1 MKTIHAIVIFLVAV
15 VLSAVLIGQRYKQL
29 MNDHLMMRE
38 SSQKVALTTVTNTL
52 RLVSRSLAD
61 EVLQKED
68 LLKLVHD
75 IVYSGK
81 EQRNEL
87 RGELYRCLYQ
97 MYARISQHSIRQF
110 HFHFPDGRSMLRFHA
125 PDKADDNLRPYRPS
139 VVIANR
145 QHIEVHGYESGR
157 IVHGFRHVYPL
168 NYHGIDIGSVEISNS
183 FQQINKELSAIT
195 KPTKT
200 ELLFLMDKSDLWYK
214 LSEGLDKLY
223 TPSSLNPDYVIENQD
238 ASAYDHFGGTIQTS
252 PFLEQLQLQ
261 LKKRSDLKTRM
272 AEGNDF
278 SFVVRYSSQLYSVI
292 FHSIRNV
299 SGQHA
304 AYVVAFTPEPYL
316 RSLLLNSIIQFGVAL
331 ILFVVIFHYRIG
343 LTLSRK
349 KQEQTKDFLMTL
361 SDNMGQGMYATD
373 KEGKLTYINRE
384 AEKVLGLTSEESLN
398 KCAHDLFHVDD
409 SGHEQGCFILNAII
423 EGATCQQEMAFFRNR
438 LNKEF
443 PVELTCTPIFTEEK
457 IVGTITLFHDI
468 TQRLKHQQE
477 LVEAKTQLEEA
488 NRHLSE
494 LARVDALTG
503 IANRREFDQT
513 LSSLWKSSYRKKE
526 RLGILMIDIDH
537 FKFYNDQYGHQ
548 KGDNCLQQV
557 VQAICQ
563 SCLRPEDFI
572 ARYGGEEFIV
582 LLPQTAHDDAV
593 HVAKRIQQKIAEK
606 AIAHQKS
613 PTKPVITLSIGVC
626 SMIPHDLSS
635 EQQFIDCADRRLYV
649 AKNNGR
655 NQICDQD

>member
-1 MKTIHAIVIFLVAV
+1 MKTAHSMVIFLVAV
-15 VLSAVLIGQRYKQL
+15 ALSAILIGQRYKLL
-29 MNDHLMMRE
+29 MDDHLMMRK

-68 LLKLVHD
+68 VLKRVHD
-75 IVYSGK
+75 IVYSEK
-81 EQRNEL
+81 ERRNEL
-87 RGELYRCLYQ
+87 RGELYRSLYQ

-110 HFHFPDGRSMLRFHA
+110 HFHFPDGRSMLRLHA
-125 PDKADDNLRPYRPS
+125 PDKADDNLRPFRPS

-195 KPTKT
+195 EPSKT
-200 ELLFLMDKSDLWYK
+200 ELLFLMYKPDLWYK
-214 LSEGLDKLY
+214 LAEGQDKLY
-223 TPSSLNPDYVIENQD
+223 TVSPLSPDYVIENQN
-238 ASAYDHFGGTIQTS
+238 ALAYDHLGGTVQTS
-252 PFLEQLQLQ
+252 SSLDPLQ
-261 LKKRSDLKTRM
+261 LKLKRRSNLNNHMR
-272 AEGNDF
+272 AGNDF
-278 SFVVRYSSQLYSVI
+278 SFVVHYSNQLYSVI

-316 RSLLLNSIIQFGVAL
+316 RSLLLNSIIQFCVAV
-331 ILFVVIFHYRIG
+331 ILFMVIFHYRIG
-343 LTLSRK
+343 MTRSRK
-349 KQEQTKDFLMTL
+349 KQEQTSDFLITL

-373 KEGKLTYINRE
+373 KEGKLTYINHE
-384 AEKVLGLTSEESLN
+384 AERILGLSGDEPLN
-398 KCAHDLFHVDD
+398 KSAHDLFHVDD
-409 SGHEQGCFILNAII
+409 SSHEQGCFILNAII
-423 EGATCQQEMAFFRNR
+423 EGATCRQEIAFFRDR
-438 LNKEF
+438 VNKEF
-443 PVELTCTPIFTEEK
+443 PVELTCTPIFTEGE

-468 TQRLKHQQE
+468 TQRLENQQE
-477 LVEAKTQLEEA
+477 LIEAKKQLEQA

-503 IANRREFDQT
+503 IANRREFDHT
-513 LSSLWKSSYRKKE
+513 LSSLWKSAYRKKE
-526 RLGILMIDIDH
+526 RLAILMIDIDH
-537 FKFYNDQYGHQ
+537 FKAYNDQYGHQ
-548 KGDNCLQQV
+548 KGDTCLQQV
-557 VQAICQ
+557 VQTICQ
-563 SCLRPEDFI
+563 SCLRPEDFV